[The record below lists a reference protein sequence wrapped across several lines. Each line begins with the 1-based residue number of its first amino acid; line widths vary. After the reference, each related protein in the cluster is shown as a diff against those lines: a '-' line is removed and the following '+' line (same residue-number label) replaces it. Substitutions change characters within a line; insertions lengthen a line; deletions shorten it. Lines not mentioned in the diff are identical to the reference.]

1 MGGVSS
7 PLLCSMSFFPHEV
20 LFGPGHFWMLQST
33 KVRAPIETL
42 SGDALGHL
50 PLSSASRMKE
60 TSPVTMLVS
69 PGDSV
74 SSCLIMSCELCEA
87 WITAH
92 TGGHREARNGQ
103 NAQ

>member
-7 PLLCSMSFFPHEV
+7 PLLCSMSFFPHEI

-42 SGDALGHL
+42 SGDALGHP
-50 PLSSASRMKE
+50 PLSSTSRMKE

-69 PGDSV
+69 PGE
-74 SSCLIMSCELCEA
+74 SSCLIMGWELCEA

-92 TGGHREARNGQ
+92 TGGDREARNGQ